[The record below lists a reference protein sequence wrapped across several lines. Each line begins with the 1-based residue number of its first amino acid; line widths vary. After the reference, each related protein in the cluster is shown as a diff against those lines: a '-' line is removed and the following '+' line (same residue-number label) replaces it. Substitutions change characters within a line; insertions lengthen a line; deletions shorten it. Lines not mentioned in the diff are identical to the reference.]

1 MKPMPAV
8 ERSHIK
14 QLLSGKS
21 SASMSNSL
29 MPLSNDK
36 STFLIG
42 LSISIALHAGIFG
55 YYFWQPETPP
65 ATTAA
70 AAPIPV
76 TLVMPI
82 ASPQKMHQTQI
93 EPEQEQQPDLQK
105 SQPKPKPKA
114 KPEPEV
120 KVPEAKKDTP
130 FETAELKPKVEEK
143 PKEPEVEPEPIEEVV
158 KASSIDSI
166 KQEAKPEQAIDI
178 ETPEKQIAAPQ
189 LGATNPVAEQRKVSW
204 QTVLN
209 AHLEQHKKYPRH
221 AKRLRRQGIPWVRFK
236 LDRKGYVQHVEL
248 VTSSGVPSL
257 DKEALAL
264 PKRAEPLPPPPKDVA
279 GDLLS
284 LTVPIVFSLR

>member
-1 MKPMPAV
+1 MKPMPN
-8 ERSHIK
+8 EHSSRIK
-14 QLLSGKS
+14 RLLSGRS

-42 LSISIALHAGIFG
+42 LSVSIALHSALFG

-65 ATTAA
+65 AKTTA

-82 ASPQKMHQTQI
+82 ASPQKKHQTQI

-114 KPEPEV
+114 EPDPEV
-120 KVPEAKKDTP
+120 KAPEAKKDTP
-130 FETAELKPKVEEK
+130 FETAKPKPKVEEK
-143 PKEPEVEPEPIEEVV
+143 PKEPEAEPVEEIV

-166 KQEAKPEQAIDI
+166 KQEAKPEQAVDI

-189 LGATNPVAEQRKVSW
+189 LGATNPIAEQRKVSW
-204 QTVLN
+204 RTYLN
-209 AHLEQHKKYPRH
+209 AHLEQYKKYPRH
-221 AKRLRRQGIPWVRFK
+221 AKRLRREGIPWVRFK

-248 VTSSGVPSL
+248 VTSSGVSSL

-264 PKRAEPLPPPPKDVA
+264 PKRAEPLPPPPKEVV